1 MVSTLVVFA
10 VCCGS
15 NFFSGFA
22 QSIYDLESLEKN
34 LSLESDV
41 MIQILCPIAQAS
53 NVVPKSCRFC
63 FFSPTFRKNCFN
75 LHAASVFFVVPIM
88 E

>member
-15 NFFSGFA
+15 NFLL
-22 QSIYDLESLEKN
+22 DLLRVSRVLEKN

-53 NVVPKSCRFC
+53 NVVPKSCLSC
-63 FFSPTFRKNCFN
+63 FFSPRFRENCSIFM
-75 LHAASVFFVVPIM
+75 LRVFSSLFP
-88 E
+88 